1 MQFVQTSTIPQRT
14 DQEFAVQKPIAIW
27 LLVCCAL
34 VFAMVVVGGV
44 TRLTD
49 SGLSIVEWQP
59 LVGTVPPLSQN
70 DWDELFEKY
79 HQTPQ
84 YKKVNL
90 GMSLEEFK
98 TIFWWEYFHRL
109 LGRLIG
115 LAFFIPFLYFL
126 AKKAVDRPLG
136 LKLSGIFLLGALQ
149 GGMGWYMVKSGLV
162 DNPHVSQYRLTAHL
176 GLAFAIYAAM
186 FWVALDLLNPDRG
199 TLANGRVRG
208 LLNFSTTLSVLIFI
222 MVLSGGF
229 VAGIR
234 AGLAYNTFPLMDGHF
249 IPPELFMLEPWYRNF
264 FDNMTTVQFDHRLIA
279 WTLAILVPIFWLK
292 SRGAQLSG
300 SARLACS
307 LLLIMLAVQITL
319 GISTLLLVV
328 PLTLAAAHQAGALL
342 LLTAALWV
350 NHELRR
356 QYVSS

>member
-1 MQFVQTSTIPQRT
+1 M
-14 DQEFAVQKPIAIW
+14 QKPIAIW

-44 TRLTD
+44 TRLTH

-59 LVGTVPPLSQN
+59 IVGTMPPLSQS

-84 YKKVNL
+84 YKKINL
-90 GMSLEEFK
+90 GMSLDEFK
-98 TIFWWEYFHRL
+98 YIFWWEYFHRL
-109 LGRLIG
+109 LGRVIG
-115 LAFFIPFLYFL
+115 LAFFFPFLYFI
-126 AKKAVDRPLG
+126 AKKAIDRPLG
-136 LKLSGIFLLGALQ
+136 LKLTGIFILGGLQ

-186 FWVALDLLNPDRG
+186 FWVALDLLFPAGASLVNSKTRS
-199 TLANGRVRG
+199 LRR
-208 LLNFSTTLSVLIFI
+208 FSIALTTLIFI

-229 VAGIR
+229 VAGIQ
-234 AGLAYNTFPLMDGHF
+234 AGLAYNTFPLMDGYI
-249 IPPELFMLEPWYRNF
+249 IPPELFMLEPWYLNF

-279 WTLAILVPIFWLK
+279 WTLAILIPIFWFK
-292 SRGAQLSG
+292 SRSVPLSG
-300 SARLACS
+300 SARLACT
-307 LLLIMLAVQITL
+307 LLLVMLAVQISL

-328 PLTLAAAHQAGALL
+328 PLSLAAAHQAGAVLL
-342 LLTAALWV
+342 VTAALWV
-350 NHELRR
+350 NHQLR
-356 QYVSS
+356 